1 MIPKS
6 GILILFLLAIA
17 AVPAS
22 AQDESISISSINKQ
36 LTKVDWSMSA
46 ITPGHVLYDV
56 KTTIEDI
63 QELATLDPTR
73 KLLLKQAHLNARIKE
88 LEIDATKRNSK
99 YASKILQKLQTKRL
113 EIDSA
118 LEDLKPR
125 CADTETGEI
134 TACKEFDTESNKKK
148 IYEAV
153 KRQNFDVLTRL
164 LESDKMPE
172 QAKKGLTNAIT
183 KSGLKSEIEKPE
195 GTVTANMVQT
205 YKSTAISYIPFRTA
219 MVNIKG
225 TGKQYAI
232 ILGSN
237 QATISDEI
245 VLSSPDYYI
254 YPTESQMNKLMELAK
269 SINTKKKLSWQDS
282 IKLMNL
288 WMEIEKKA
296 GG

>member
-6 GILILFLLAIA
+6 GIVILLLLAIV

-22 AQDESISISSINKQ
+22 AQDESISISSINNQ

-46 ITPGHVLYDV
+46 ITPGNVLYDV
-56 KTTIEDI
+56 KTTIEDL
-63 QELATLDPTR
+63 QELVTLDPTR
-73 KLLLKQAHLNARIKE
+73 KLLMKQSHLNARIKE

-99 YASKILQKLQTKRL
+99 NAAKILQKLQTKRM

-134 TACKEFDTESNKKK
+134 TACKEFNKDSNKKQ

-153 KRQNFDVLTRL
+153 KRQNFDVLGKL
-164 LESDKMPE
+164 LESEKMPE
-172 QAKKGLTNAIT
+172 QAKIGLTNAIT
-183 KSGLKSEIEKPE
+183 KSGLKSEIEVPD
-195 GTVTANMVQT
+195 VAITANMVQT
-205 YKSTAISYIPFRTA
+205 YRSSAISYIPFRTA

-225 TGKQYAI
+225 TNKQYAI
-232 ILGSN
+232 VLGSN
-237 QATISDEI
+237 QATISDEM

-254 YPTESQMNKLMELAK
+254 YPTQSQMNKLMDLAE

-282 IKLMNL
+282 MTLMNL

>member
-1 MIPKS
+1 MILKS
-6 GILILFLLAIA
+6 GIVILLLLAIA
-17 AVPAS
+17 AVPAT
-22 AQDESISISSINKQ
+22 AQDESISISSINNQ

-46 ITPGHVLYDV
+46 ITPENVLYDV

-63 QELATLDPTR
+63 QELTTLDPTR

-99 YASKILQKLQTKRL
+99 YASKILQKLQTKRM

-134 TACKEFDTESNKKK
+134 TACKDFDKESNKKQ

-153 KRQNFDVLTRL
+153 KRQNFDVLGKL
-164 LESDKMPE
+164 LASDKMPA

-183 KSGLKSEIEKPE
+183 KSGLKSEIEIPD
-195 GTVTANMVQT
+195 VAITANMVQT
-205 YKSTAISYIPFRTA
+205 YRSSAISYIPFRTA

-225 TGKQYAI
+225 TNKQYAI
-232 ILGSN
+232 VLGSN
-237 QATISDEI
+237 QATISDEM

-254 YPTESQMNKLMELAK
+254 YPTQSQMNKLTDLAK
-269 SINTKKKLSWQDS
+269 SINTKKRLSWQDS
-282 IKLMNL
+282 MTLMNL
-288 WMEIEKKA
+288 WIEIEKKA
-296 GG
+296 GS